1 MEGNGR
7 ICNDERHWWKVM
19 EESGTRHWWK
29 VIEGSDMKHWWK
41 VMEEFGTRHWWKVMK
56 GSATTRGIRERRI
69 CYDEWE
75 VGQDLLRRIVIRG
88 REGRL

>member
-1 MEGNGR
+1 
-7 ICNDERHWWKVM
+7 M

-29 VIEGSDMKHWWK
+29 VMEGSDMKHWWK

-56 GSATTRGIRERRI
+56 GSDMRHWWKVMEGSATTRGIRERRI

-75 VGQDLLRRIVIRG
+75 VGQDLLRRGVILGG
-88 REGRL
+88 RDIL